1 MFKYFVRRVDTME
14 QRKRIESRI
23 PVKDMLAHMTKDLLN
38 IGALVV
44 RIENNL
50 TDENNDLPPHSFR
63 LTVVGGDKNRIA
75 QCIYDNKPPGIR
87 SFGDTSGVAIDEMI
101 EFTGDRRVWF
111 NHIEIDYISRAIN
124 FMEKWQP
131 IVYDIEEKIECG
143 D

>member
-1 MFKYFVRRVDTME
+1 M
-14 QRKRIESRI
+14 QRERHAGIRI
-23 PVKDMLAHMTKDLLN
+23 PVEDMLAHMTKDLLN
-38 IGALVV
+38 IGTLVV
-44 RIENNL
+44 HTENNF

-63 LTVVGGDKNRIA
+63 LTVVGGDKNCIA

-111 NHIEIDYISRAIN
+111 NHIKTDYLFRAIN
-124 FMEKWQP
+124 SMEKWQP
-131 IVYDIEEKIECG
+131 IINTIEEAFAEK